1 MSKSSF
7 AVIMVS
13 TKYLLILIG
22 KKIGYIIK
30 WFCYTI
36 YSKVPFGRLN
46 AIVWR
51 YCIICSILLSLYKL
65 LYWFNTLPSEL
76 ASNDLFAYNGKV
88 NNIISWFYSLLNI
101 K

>member
-22 KKIGYIIK
+22 KKIGHIIK

-36 YSKVPFGRLN
+36 YSKVPFGGLN

-76 ASNDLFAYNGKV
+76 ASNDLFAYNSKV
-88 NNIISWFYSLLNI
+88 NNVILWFYSLLNI